1 MTRGRL
7 RSLWV
12 AGLIAGLIGAVAPTA
27 HAQSAKCGTN
37 TPEVALLRIEGN
49 RAFSTEVLKGGIYTT
64 PSTWWRR
71 NIRVFSTARCLD
83 RPEFTL
89 DVFRLLKWYR
99 NHGFLD
105 ATVDTAVTPYGPG
118 RVAVRFSLHEGAPM
132 LVDSLAFAGLDAV
145 PERDAL
151 LRGLATKAGSP
162 FDRYANEATR
172 DTLTRRLH
180 NGGYPDA
187 EVFLWDDTRLL
198 ERRASVTF
206 IVATGPRAR
215 FGALDV
221 HITPRAGTRQAV
233 TERAVRNV
241 ASVRLGGLYS
251 EQELERA
258 KRALYRTEAFSF
270 VKVTPEST
278 TTAGDSTIR
287 VRLDLTEGQMHSV
300 RAGAGWGTLDCFR
313 ASADLTKYNL
323 LSGATRLDVRSR
335 VSKLGVGK
343 PVTGLESVCPQAKS
357 DVYSTDIN
365 YSVNATV
372 SAAALYRGFVPS
384 LTLFSERRSEYN
396 AFLRSTPVGGSIAF
410 NRGVSRLAQSVS
422 YTVEYGRTEA
432 QPALLCAVFNACA
445 EVDQRS
451 YGQYRRLAVVS
462 YALTRE
468 ASDNPVNPTRGSVLR
483 AEFRTAGKYTGSDDS
498 LRFNKLLGDGSFYVP
513 LSRNVVLA
521 MRLRFGAV
529 IGSNLSFS
537 NATVRVPAQERLF
550 GGGPTTVRGFRQNEL
565 GPAVYIP
572 FAYDT
577 VRANGIRGGDP
588 ANPGDTVYFRADTGR
603 VRIVPTGGNAL
614 VVANIEARMRSPLFP
629 DLLQWTAFAD
639 LGEVWNRGAPGA
651 TLGVKSVLVTPG
663 VGVRVST
670 LIGYLR
676 VDVAHNPYQRPAGAA
691 YFDAPLSQGGALFC
705 VSPGNTLRV
714 TSTSDGRLTQ
724 ESGGS
729 CPGTFQPA
737 REMSFLS
744 RLTFSFSIGQAF

>member
-7 RSLWV
+7 RSLW
-12 AGLIAGLIGAVAPTA
+12 IAGLIGAAAPTA
-27 HAQSAKCGTN
+27 QAQSAKCGAS
-37 TPEVALLRIEGN
+37 TPEVARLRIEGN
-49 RAFSTEVLKGGIYTT
+49 RAFSTEVLAGGIYTT
-64 PSTWWRR
+64 PSSWWRR
-71 NIRVFSTARCLD
+71 NVRAFGTPRCLD
-83 RPEFTL
+83 RPEFAL

-118 RVAVRFSLHEGAPM
+118 RVEVRFSIREGAPM

-145 PERDAL
+145 PERDEL

-215 FGALDV
+215 FSGLDV

-233 TERAVRNV
+233 TERAVRSV
-241 ASVRLGGLYS
+241 ASVQAGGLYS

-258 KRALYRTEAFSF
+258 KRALLRTEAFSF

-287 VRLDLTEGQMHSV
+287 VRLDLTEDKMHSV
-300 RAGAGWGTLDCFR
+300 RYGVGWGTLDCFR

-343 PVTGLESVCPQAKS
+343 PFTGLESLCPQAKG
-357 DVYSTDIN
+357 DVYSSDIN
-365 YSVNATV
+365 YSFNATV

-396 AFLRSTPVGGSIAF
+396 AYLRSTPVGGSLAL
-410 NRGVSRLAQSVS
+410 NRGVSRLAQSWS

-445 EVDQRS
+445 EIDQRS

-462 YALTRE
+462 YAVTRE

-483 AEFRTAGKYTGSDDS
+483 AEFRTAGNYTGSDDS
-498 LRFNKLLGDGSFYVP
+498 LRFNKLLGDGAFYVP

-577 VRANGIRGGDP
+577 VRADGSSGGDP
-588 ANPGDTVYFRADTGR
+588 ANPADTVYFRADTGR

-614 VVANIEARMRSPLFP
+614 VVAQIEARMRSPLFP

-651 TLGVKSVLVTPG
+651 TLGVKSVVVTPG

-670 LIGYLR
+670 LIGFLR

-724 ESGGS
+724 ESGGL

-737 REMSFLS
+737 RETSFLS

>member
-1 MTRGRL
+1 MTRELL

-12 AGLIAGLIGAVAPTA
+12 AGLIGALAPTA
-27 HAQSAKCGTN
+27 QAQSAKCGPT
-37 TPEVALLRIEGN
+37 TPEVARLRIEGN
-49 RAFSTEVLKGGIYTT
+49 RAFGTEVLAGGIYTT
-64 PSTWWRR
+64 PSNWWRR
-71 NIRVFSTARCLD
+71 NIRAFGTPRCLD
-83 RPEFTL
+83 RQEFTL

-105 ATVDTAVTPYGPG
+105 ATVDTAVTPYGTG
-118 RVAVRFSLHEGAPM
+118 RVEVRFSIHEGAPM

-145 PERDAL
+145 PERDEL
-151 LRGLATKAGSP
+151 LRGLSTKAGSP

-215 FGALDV
+215 FGDLEV
-221 HITPRAGTRQAV
+221 HITPRAGARQAV
-233 TERAVRNV
+233 TERAVRSV
-241 ASVRLGGLYS
+241 ASVERGGLYS

-270 VKVTPEST
+270 VKVTPENT
-278 TTAGDSTIR
+278 TTNGDSTIR
-287 VRLDLTEGQMHSV
+287 VRLDLTEGQMHTV

-313 ASADLTKYNL
+313 ASVDLTKYNL

-343 PVTGLESVCPQAKS
+343 PVTGLESLCPQAKG
-357 DVYSTDIN
+357 DVYSSDIN
-365 YSVNATV
+365 YAFNATV

-384 LTLFSERRSEYN
+384 ITLFSERTSEYN
-396 AFLRSTPVGGSIAF
+396 AFLRSTPVGGSLAF
-410 NRGVSRLAQSVS
+410 HRGLSRLSQTTA

-445 EVDQRS
+445 EIDQRS
-451 YGQYRRLAVVS
+451 YGQYRRLAVLS
-462 YALTRE
+462 YSVTRE
-468 ASDNPVNPTRGSVLR
+468 ASDNPINPTRGSVLR
-483 AEFRTAGKYTGSDDS
+483 AEFRTAGNYTGSDDS
-498 LRFNKLLGDGSFYVP
+498 LRFNKLLADGAFYVP
-513 LSRNVVLA
+513 VTRNVVLA

-529 IGSNLSFS
+529 IGSSLSFS

-577 VRANGIRGGDP
+577 VRANGAKGGDP
-588 ANPGDTVYFRADTGR
+588 ANPSDTVYFRADTGR

-614 VVANIEARMRSPLFP
+614 VVANLEARVRSPLFP

-639 LGEVWNRGAPGA
+639 LGEVWNRGAPGVA
-651 TLGVKSVLVTPG
+651 LGVKSLVVTPG
-663 VGVRVST
+663 LGVRVST

-691 YFDAPLSQGGALFC
+691 YFDAPLSQGGSLFC

-714 TSTSDGRLTQ
+714 TSTSDGRLSQ
-724 ESGGS
+724 ANGGS

-737 REMSFLS
+737 SETSFFS